1 MELDTICAI
10 LAIFREVEQPSCRMG
25 PSPRVRKSLVMSM
38 KAIFDRILDLMTVIA
53 LILLG
58 IVAVIFIIA
67 FIVVYIAG
75 QA

>member
-1 MELDTICAI
+1 
-10 LAIFREVEQPSCRMG
+10 MG

-38 KAIFDRILDLMTVIA
+38 KAIFDRVLDLMAVIA

>member
-1 MELDTICAI
+1 
-10 LAIFREVEQPSCRMG
+10 MG
-25 PSPRVRKSLVMSM
+25 PSPRIRKSLVMSM
-38 KAIFDRILDLMTVIA
+38 RTIFDRVIDLMAVIA

>member
-1 MELDTICAI
+1 
-10 LAIFREVEQPSCRMG
+10 
-25 PSPRVRKSLVMSM
+25 M